1 MPRTEVRFFKD
12 ARGRVPVREWLRDLL
27 RRDRRA
33 HAKCVVRIQLL
44 EAMGYELRRPMTD
57 SLRDGI
63 HELRVRT
70 GNVNYRILY
79 FFHGRNVAV
88 LAHALTK
95 EDVVPDADI
104 DRAREAKVLVGQSPD
119 RHIHQE

>member
-1 MPRTEVRFFKD
+1 MGCRDE
-12 ARGRVPVREWLRDLL
+12 RGRVPVREWLRGLL

-33 HAKCVVRIQLL
+33 HAKRVARIPILS
-44 EAMGYELRRPMTD
+44 EEGCELRRPIAD

-63 HELRVRT
+63 HELRARK
-70 GNVNYRILY
+70 GNVNDRILS

-88 LAHALTK
+88 LAYALGK

-104 DRAREAKVLVGQSPD
+104 DRAREARDLARLRSEW
-119 RHIHQE
+119 HIHEA